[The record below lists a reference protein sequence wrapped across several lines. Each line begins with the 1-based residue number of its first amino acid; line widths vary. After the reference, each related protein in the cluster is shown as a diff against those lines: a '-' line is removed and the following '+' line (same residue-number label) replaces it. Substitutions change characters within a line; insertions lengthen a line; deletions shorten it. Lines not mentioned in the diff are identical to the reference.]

1 MLFLLVWPVTWVVVI
16 VLVLVSVVVIVV
28 VAAVVVD
35 MFWIWVRVPLWSCES
50 LHQGCTEKLIFIFLN
65 SLVCMLL
72 FVVSVCVVVGSVVV
86 LCRSFRFLNQ
96 SSELPVCSLSLQF
109 HAGAAPAVEC
119 LSSQRAK
126 CEGQRGQSVRRCCV
140 NLPRRLCF

>member
-1 MLFLLVWPVTWVVVI
+1 MASDVVVVVI
-16 VLVLVSVVVIVV
+16 VLVLVSAVVIVV

-50 LHQGCTEKLIFIFLN
+50 LHQGCIEKLIFIFLY

-109 HAGAAPAVEC
+109 HAGAAPAGEC
-119 LSSQRAK
+119 LSSPVAK